1 MDLKKILSQGECS
14 HAMCSVVTTLDD
26 AVLTSGRGLRRGP
39 QWGHRRPGLGNGEHR
54 SHQVG
59 SPSPHGVWDLR
70 PRRSAD
76 SSWDGTLPPCA
87 ALSPPGRARGR
98 GAQSERTPAPP
109 GTSAPSRVLVFEFIF
124 TGLRGWDGWLC
135 FLKSLRNKIPQSY
148 RKLNLEIGCQAW
160 RDHGGAPDRA
170 RLTHPPSAP
179 HSY

>member
-39 QWGHRRPGLGNGEHR
+39 QWGHRRPGLGNSEHR
-54 SHQVG
+54 SHRVG

-124 TGLRGWDGWLC
+124 TGLRG
-135 FLKSLRNKIPQSY
+135 
-148 RKLNLEIGCQAW
+148 
-160 RDHGGAPDRA
+160 
-170 RLTHPPSAP
+170 
-179 HSY
+179 